1 MSEHVYKGLYEYNA
15 NQRHNLKC
23 QYYGADCNYV
33 QAYKQP
39 EQIQN
44 VLILERETDDNKA
57 ATRRC
62 LHHYDNDD
70 NSR

>member
-1 MSEHVYKGLYEYNA
+1 M
-15 NQRHNLKC
+15 
-23 QYYGADCNYV
+23 ADFNYI
-33 QAYKQP
+33 QAYKQL
-39 EQIQN
+39 ERKQN